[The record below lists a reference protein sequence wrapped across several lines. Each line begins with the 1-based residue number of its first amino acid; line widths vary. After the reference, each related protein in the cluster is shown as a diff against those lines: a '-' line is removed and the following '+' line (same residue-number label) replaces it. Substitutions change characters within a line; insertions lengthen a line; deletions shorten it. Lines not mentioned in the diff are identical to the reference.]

1 MAGKLDCKKT
11 HNSDI
16 SVAKFCHF
24 VGKKG
29 QATLK
34 KGFFWKKK
42 PKFAKFIIK
51 KSPDFYHTNCSIP
64 SILGSSG

>member
-1 MAGKLDCKKT
+1 
-11 HNSDI
+11 
-16 SVAKFCHF
+16 VAKFCHF